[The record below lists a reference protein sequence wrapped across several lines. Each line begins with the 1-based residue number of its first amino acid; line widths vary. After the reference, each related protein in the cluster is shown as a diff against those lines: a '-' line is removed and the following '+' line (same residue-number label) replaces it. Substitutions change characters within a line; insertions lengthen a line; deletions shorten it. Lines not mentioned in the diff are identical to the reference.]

1 MKKKRRNARRIP
13 ILICWIVL
21 ILGSIYIAR
30 WYASRVRIERE
41 AEEYRSLYRTPA
53 PTEIAQLVTP
63 EAVQTVLPAETALV
77 QTASPSETALLPS
90 VDDKPRAT
98 DLPAESALPV
108 ETGAA
113 LFVETPAPTIEPAAE
128 SDEPASYVFRL
139 PTAPPIQ
146 ESFAELLNRNPDTI
160 GFLTVGDIASL
171 PVVWREN
178 DNSTYLD
185 HNFSGEIAPEGT
197 LFLDGYNRLIPADNC
212 LIVYGHNMQ
221 NGTMFGRLHLFESA
235 SAVRSCP
242 LISFDTI
249 YENGT
254 YAPFSA
260 FRISA
265 DTDFRKFMLD
275 ESEFADFVSDL
286 RKKSAFSVP
295 LDVSYGDQL
304 LLLVT
309 CDYDEKDGRFVL
321 ALRKLRDT
329 ETAGEVASLIR
340 QVQ

>member
-30 WYASRVRIERE
+30 WYASRARIERE
-41 AEEYRSLYRTPA
+41 AEEYRALYRTPV
-53 PTEIAQLVTP
+53 PTEIAQLVTHEP
-63 EAVQTVLPAETALV
+63 IQTALSSETSLV
-77 QTASPSETALLPS
+77 QTASPAETASLPS

-98 DLPAESALPV
+98 VFPSESAAFPAETPV
-108 ETGAA
+108 
-113 LFVETPAPTIEPAAE
+113 PTVEPAAE
-128 SDEPASYVFRL
+128 SDEPAAYVFRL

-146 ESFAELLNRNPDTI
+146 ESFAELLNRNSDTI
-160 GFLTVGDIASL
+160 GFLTVGDVVSL

-254 YAPFSA
+254 YAPFAA

-340 QVQ
+340 QAQ